1 MNDGKIAKP
10 TAAHCMLWKF
20 EQPGTHFIFL
30 QEADGFERGTPFQC
44 SLYLPDK
51 MLCTLASSASISI
64 LSNMI
69 AGFEYCSHRQ
79 KQRLSGEYPLF

>member
-10 TAAHCMLWKF
+10 AATHCMLW
-20 EQPGTHFIFL
+20 ELAQPTAHFILL

-44 SLYLPDK
+44 ILYLPDK
-51 MLCTLASSASISI
+51 TLCTFTSSASVSI

-69 AGFEYCSHRQ
+69 AGFEYRSHRQ
-79 KQRLSGEYPLF
+79 KQRLSSKYALF